1 MHTKKPLKIYS
12 YLHMKDLAMRC
23 FRRLAENSKRAQEV
37 VSNFCLYSFPV
48 CLPVLVS
55 KMVCVGDLGV
65 KQILTMVKVL
75 ISLNRIVVFFNCWF
89 LQNQR

>member
-23 FRRLAENSKRAQEV
+23 FHRLAENSKKAQEV

-48 CLPVLVS
+48 YLLVLVS

-75 ISLNRIVVFFNCWF
+75 ISLNRTAAFFYCWF